1 MEHKKLEKKIM
12 IVFAVTIC
20 TLSILLVKEI
30 NSDRNINDTNK
41 EQIITS
47 GEYRNVE
54 IMPNARGKITES
66 QVDDII
72 EEHGTEGVKI
82 VAVDFG
88 SDKKVIKY
96 WLLGVIW
103 LFTLYGA
110 VIWYRVRRIP
120 ASC

>member
-54 IMPNARGKITES
+54 IMPNARGKITKS

-82 VAVDFG
+82 VAVDSG

-103 LFTLYGA
+103 LFTLYGT

-120 ASC
+120 ASR

>member
-30 NSDRNINDTNK
+30 NSERNINDTNK

-54 IMPNARGKITES
+54 IMPNARGKITKS

-82 VAVDFG
+82 VAVDSG

-103 LFTLYGA
+103 LFTLYGT
-110 VIWYRVRRIP
+110 VIWCRVRRIP

>member
-82 VAVDFG
+82 VAVDSG

-103 LFTLYGA
+103 LLTLYGT
-110 VIWYRVRRIP
+110 VIWYRVRKIP
-120 ASC
+120 ASR

>member
-54 IMPNARGKITES
+54 IMPNARGNITKS

-72 EEHGTEGVKI
+72 EDHGTEGVKI
-82 VAVDFG
+82 VAVDSG

-103 LFTLYGA
+103 LLTLYGT

-120 ASC
+120 ASR